1 MDGMTSGAAEAALD
15 WPAAIFATLKGYGV
29 GASLMKTDVA
39 SLKAVIAKK
48 SGSNPNP
55 TVNDTDSD
63 GTDKSARIWIMG
75 TVSF

>member
-1 MDGMTSGAAEAALD
+1 
-15 WPAAIFATLKGYGV
+15 
-29 GASLMKTDVA
+29 MKTDVA
-39 SLKAVIAKK
+39 SLKAVVAKK